1 MRHDLDGGGNAKVE
15 LNLASYRSAF
25 PWAMFGMGCPNG
37 KCDGYELMSDLDF
50 TDRRS
55 YASGTVNSKWT
66 GGVGWLPIGIAEE
79 RFRAEFN
86 GNGYAISNLY
96 ISRGGLGDTGS
107 TGLFGET
114 SFLSE
119 ISNVRLLD
127 VNVLGHASVGGLAGA
142 SRGVISAVYVGGA
155 VSGSSEVGG
164 LIGNILGEEN
174 LGEIV
179 NSSANVSVSGIENIG
194 GLVGINDGRVAN
206 SYATGNVT
214 GQRNVGGLLGF
225 SDRSGMI
232 VGSYFN
238 GIVTGIEEL
247 GGLAGQN
254 YGEIIG
260 SYSAGTVSGRPGE
273 RDRNIGGLVGLNRS
287 RGSITSS
294 YSIAQVRGT
303 EQVGGLAGVNHGRIT
318 YSYASGD
325 VIGSDLVGG
334 LTAWNTGT
342 ILASYAT
349 GDVSGE
355 YAVGGLCGGNSEG
368 ALIVT
373 SYAVGRVTDSLGDG
387 RLIGGLVGR
396 QYTEGRVIDSYWDTQ
411 STRQQQGFGRGA
423 ASGARGATTVQM
435 QRPTG
440 YTGIYRVWNVDIDN
454 ADGDF
459 DPSTGRDDVWD
470 FGSSRQYPALRVDFD
485 GDGVASWQ
493 EFGHQRGSGCPGNAS
508 CP

>member
-1 MRHDLDGGGNAKVE
+1 MRHDLDGGGNAKVL

-50 TDRRS
+50 MDGHS

-66 GGVGWLPIGIAEE
+66 EGVGWLPIGIAEK
-79 RFRAEFN
+79 RFRADFN

-96 ISRGGLGDTGS
+96 ISRSGLGDTGS

-142 SRGVISAVYVGGA
+142 SRGVIRSAYVSGN

-179 NSSANVSVSGIENIG
+179 NSSANVSVSGVENIG
-194 GLVGINDGRVAN
+194 GLVGINDGRVAD
-206 SYATGNVT
+206 SYATGNIS
-214 GQRNVGGLLGF
+214 GQSNVGGLLGF
-225 SDRSGMI
+225 SDRSGI
-232 VGSYFN
+232 VEGSYFD
-238 GIVTGIEEL
+238 GIVTGTEEL
-247 GGLAGQN
+247 GGLVGWN
-254 YGEIIG
+254 FGEIIG
-260 SYSAGTVSGRPGE
+260 SYSAGTVSGGPGE
-273 RDRNIGGLVGLNRS
+273 DNQDIGGLVGLNHG
-287 RGSITSS
+287 GSSISNS
-294 YSIAQVRGT
+294 FSIAQVRGNY
-303 EQVGGLAGVNHGRIT
+303 EVGGLVGVNHGSIT
-318 YSYASGD
+318 FSYATGD
-325 VIGSDLVGG
+325 VIGSNVVGG
-334 LTAWNTGT
+334 LTAWNTET
-342 ILASYAT
+342 ISASYAT
-349 GDVSGE
+349 GDVSGGR
-355 YAVGGLCGGNSEG
+355 AVGGLCGGNSNG

-373 SYAVGRVTDSLGDG
+373 SYAVGRVTDSGGDDH
-387 RLIGGLVGR
+387 RIGGLIGYNER
-396 QYTEGRVIDSYWDTQ
+396 EGRVIDSYWDTQ
-411 STRQQQGFGRGA
+411 SALQQQGLGRGA
-423 ASGARGATTVQM
+423 ASGAKGATTAQM
-435 QRPTG
+435 QRPIG

-459 DPSTGRDDVWD
+459 DPTTGRDDVWD
-470 FGSSRQYPALRVDFD
+470 FGNSRQYPALKVDFD

-493 EFGHQRGSGCPGNAS
+493 EFGNQRGNRCPGNAS